1 MGRRFALVILCAIF
15 AGCVSPSEENAFS
28 ACEQSS
34 LVLLPHHL
42 LVEPLM
48 RDVYESIQSQ
58 TPEKIIVV
66 SPNHFHEGDAPVAK
80 ATATEHGFTVHEDLI
95 REYFGENV
103 TVEGWMI
110 NVGSSSEVLTQFA
123 KTLETENSLVIFSVD
138 FSHYLP
144 GKIAYVHDAL
154 SADVIESRSIEDA
167 KKLEVDSPESVEVML
182 RLAEALNLKMKVLRN
197 TNPSLE
203 TDYETFEN
211 TTHIFA
217 CSTEGIP
224 PARQVKTSMY
234 FKEARE
240 FYEGK
245 SMEDR
250 YLYGYD
256 DVFFDTGEEKDRAVI
271 EYGNGEKEEMTF
283 DYF

>member
-1 MGRRFALVILCAIF
+1 MGRRFALALLCVFF
-15 AGCVSPSEENAFS
+15 AGCVSPAEENAFS
-28 ACEQSS
+28 ACENSS

-48 RDVYESIQSQ
+48 RDVYESIQNQ

-80 ATATEHGFTVHEDLI
+80 ATATEHGFAVHEDLI
-95 REYFGENV
+95 REYFEEEIP
-103 TVEGWMI
+103 VEGWMI
-110 NVGSSSEVLTQFA
+110 NVGSSSEELTQFA

-144 GKIAYVHDAL
+144 GEIAYVHDAL
-154 SADVIESRSIEDA
+154 SADVIASRSIEDA
-167 KKLEVDSPESVEVML
+167 KNLEVDSPESVEVML
-182 RLAEALNLKMKVLRN
+182 RLAEALNLKMEVLRN

-203 TDYETFEN
+203 TNYETFEN

-217 CSTEGIP
+217 CSTEGVP
-224 PARQVKTSMY
+224 PPRQLQTSMY
-234 FKEARE
+234 FKENRE

-245 SMEDR
+245 TAEDR

-256 DVFFDTGEEKDRAVI
+256 EVFFESGESHDKAII
-271 EYGNGEKEEMTF
+271 EHVDGRYEELSF